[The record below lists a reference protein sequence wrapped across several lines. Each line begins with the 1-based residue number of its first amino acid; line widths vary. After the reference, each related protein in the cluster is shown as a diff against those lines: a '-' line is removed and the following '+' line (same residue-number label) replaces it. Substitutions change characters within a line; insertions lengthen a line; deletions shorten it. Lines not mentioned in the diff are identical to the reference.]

1 MAHTYDALHKMT
13 VAQLR
18 EVAEAQGSDDLK
30 GFKSLHKA
38 PLLQLLCKVLGVD
51 AHEHHTAR
59 GIDKAAIKA
68 QMRELKVARNAAV
81 EAHDHTELKVVRRKI
96 HSLNRTIRRASV

>member
-1 MAHTYDALHKMT
+1 MAHTYEELHKMT

-30 GFKSLHKA
+30 GFKSMHKA
-38 PLLQLLCKVLGVD
+38 PLLQLLCKVLGVV
-51 AHEHHTAR
+51 AHEHHIAR

-68 QMRELKVARNAAV
+68 QMRELKTARGVAI
-81 EAHDHTELKVVRRKI
+81 EAHDHRELKVVRRKI
-96 HSLNRTIRRASV
+96 HSLNRRIRRASV

>member
-1 MAHTYDALHKMT
+1 MAHTYEELYKMT

-30 GFKSLHKA
+30 GFKSMHKA
-38 PLLQLLCKVLGVD
+38 PLLQLLCTVLGVD
-51 AHEHHTAR
+51 AHEHHTAS

-68 QMRELKVARNAAV
+68 QMRDLRVARNTAI
-81 EAHDHTELKVVRRKI
+81 EAHDHNALKIVRRKL
-96 HSLNRTIRRASV
+96 HSLNRKIRRATV

>member
-1 MAHTYDALHKMT
+1 MAHTYEELHKMT

-18 EVAEAQGSDDLK
+18 EVAEAQDSDDLK

-51 AHEHHTAR
+51 AHAHHVAK
-59 GIDKAAIKA
+59 GIDKAAIKG
-68 QMRELKVARNAAV
+68 QMRELKVARTTAI
-81 EAHDHTELKVVRRKI
+81 EAHDHKALKVVRRKL
-96 HSLNRTIRRASV
+96 HSLNRQIRRAAA